1 MLADKLVSVCES
13 LGWSVYEDEESGEV
27 ELRKYSPAGEDFSFR
42 VDADFFVENVGVY
55 YESFDVDEHVEMWIE
70 AKKSGV
76 SDVPSIRVLVH
87 DAEDIEKMIGELH
100 DSLLDSQAGIKR
112 FTVTYREHSIMTVDI
127 MAKSSEEAEEEW
139 DYMVSEG
146 KINFSHMDVYD
157 TELEIEEDPEDG
169 E

>member
-1 MLADKLVSVCES
+1 MLADKLISVCES

-76 SDVPSIRVLVH
+76 SGVPSIKVLVH

-100 DSLLDSQAGIKR
+100 DSLLDSHAGMKR

-127 MAKSSEEAEEEW
+127 MAENAEAAEQEW
-139 DYMVSEG
+139 DNMVQTG
-146 KINFSHMDVYD
+146 DIDFCHLVVYD
-157 TELEIEEDPEDG
+157 SSIDTEETEG
-169 E
+169 